1 MDIDQTKNSE
11 VKATQFAPV
20 GIFGGVRNEQ
30 NHYLSIET
38 YGESVIIKI
47 HQDEKVAAFQIS
59 PESML
64 NTIGDIKAELDKCCK
79 RVRSDNAIP
88 V

>member
-1 MDIDQTKNSE
+1 MTHETMKDLSGAAN
-11 VKATQFAPV
+11 QFSPV
-20 GIFGGVRNEQ
+20 GIFGGVRNEY

-47 HQDEKVAAFQIS
+47 HQDDKVAAFQIS
-59 PESML
+59 PESLL

-79 RVRSDNAIP
+79 RVRADNAIP